1 MIVQKLE
8 WYALKY
14 MIVKTICYAMR
25 QLNVIHIC
33 TEGQTEDILSICV
46 TIVFVQ
52 GQPALYYFEKL
63 YKENKGD
70 IDREVEVNCVNM
82 ITLLK
87 EKMPECRGKWV
98 VSGKYPG

>member
-1 MIVQKLE
+1 M
-8 WYALKY
+8 
-14 MIVKTICYAMR
+14 
-25 QLNVIHIC
+25 
-33 TEGQTEDILSICV
+33 SICV

-70 IDREVEVNCVNM
+70 IDREVEGKCVNM

>member
-1 MIVQKLE
+1 M
-8 WYALKY
+8 
-14 MIVKTICYAMR
+14 
-25 QLNVIHIC
+25 
-33 TEGQTEDILSICV
+33 
-46 TIVFVQ
+46 FVQ

-70 IDREVEVNCVNM
+70 IDREVEVKCVNM